1 MNDMSQAAEQIRDHL
16 AQVTR
21 MRERARQDG
30 LEAAL
35 HAVKRLQAQ
44 RFRVTY
50 TDFLDDSRRA
60 PATRFFLEELYGDHD
75 FSERDA
81 QFARIA
87 GTVERLFPPAVAT
100 LAVDLAEMHA
110 LTETLDHALAEHWLR
125 LGEGCEDAERYVRSW
140 RLTGRRDARERQ
152 LAVVQDMGRELARL
166 TRSKSLLMALKLM
179 RRPAHAAGL
188 SALQR
193 FLESGFAAFGTLGD
207 AQDFLATI
215 TQRERHWIDTL
226 FDAAQPECQRA
237 LSRELARA

>member
-1 MNDMSQAAEQIRDHL
+1 M
-16 AQVTR
+16 
-21 MRERARQDG
+21 
-30 LEAAL
+30 
-35 HAVKRLQAQ
+35 
-44 RFRVTY
+44 
-50 TDFLDDSRRA
+50 
-60 PATRFFLEELYGDHD
+60 
-75 FSERDA
+75 
-81 QFARIA
+81 
-87 GTVERLFPPAVAT
+87 
-100 LAVDLAEMHA
+100 
-110 LTETLDHALAEHWLR
+110 
-125 LGEGCEDAERYVRSW
+125 
-140 RLTGRRDARERQ
+140 
-152 LAVVQDMGRELARL
+152 LAVVQDMGHELARL